1 MLTNAKEE
9 KSGQNM
15 LLFLLTVSI
24 MAVSMLTSFEPLLA
38 NVPINV
44 CLPLAV
50 MLGCKMVFFEKLKL
64 TTLVILRAA
73 IVLAVFNVLPRSW
86 YVNIVLI
93 FLVINILEATLTD
106 FKRKKWW
113 NGVSGLV
120 LGLSVWFLRGEWI
133 DLTGAYP
140 FAHIYEANAAA
151 VWGTIAWIAA
161 YTIWN
166 WIFVT
171 NEFSPAIAKLHVGI
185 LAAPILSSLLLWN
198 PGYWLVFR
206 ANSLTFGGCVQI
218 SQKEKLET
226 ALKCDGFGK
235 FVAATQKKIPQ
246 IIFMLI
252 NLVLIALS
260 GILK

>member
-1 MLTNAKEE
+1 MSITEIKR
-9 KSGQNM
+9 KSGQNL

-38 NVPINV
+38 NLPINV
-44 CLPLAV
+44 FLPIAV
-50 MLGCKMVFFEKLKL
+50 MLTCKMVFFEKLKL
-64 TTLVILRAA
+64 STLVTLRAV
-73 IVLAVFNVLPRSW
+73 IILAVFNILPRQW

-106 FKRKKWW
+106 FKRRKWF
-113 NGVSGLV
+113 NGVTGLA
-120 LGLSVWFLRGEWI
+120 LGASVWFLRGFWV
-133 DLTGAYP
+133 DLSGSYP
-140 FAHIYEANAAA
+140 FAHIYETHAAA
-151 VWGTIAWIAA
+151 ALGTVAWIIA
-161 YTIWN
+161 YTLWN

-185 LAAPILSSLLLWN
+185 LAAPILSCLMLWN

-226 ALKCDGFGK
+226 ALKSDGFTR
-235 FVAATQKKIPQ
+235 FVEGTQKTGPQ
-246 IIFMLI
+246 IAFMVI

>member
-1 MLTNAKEE
+1 MSIRESE
-9 KSGQNM
+9 QKSGQNM

-38 NVPINV
+38 NLPINV
-44 CLPLAV
+44 LLPIAV
-50 MLGCKMVFFEKLKL
+50 MATCKMVFFEKLKL
-64 TTLVILRAA
+64 TTLVLLRAA
-73 IVLAVFNVLPRSW
+73 IILAVFNILPRQL
-86 YVNIVLI
+86 YVTIVLI

-113 NGVSGLV
+113 NGISGLV
-120 LGLSVWFLRGEWI
+120 LGCSVWFLQGFWV
-133 DLTGAYP
+133 DLSGSYP
-140 FAHIYEANAAA
+140 FAHIYETHAAA
-151 VWGTIAWIAA
+151 TLGTIAWIVA

-185 LAAPILSSLLLWN
+185 LAAPILSSLMLWN

-218 SQKEKLET
+218 SQKEKLEV
-226 ALKCDGFGK
+226 ALKSKGFTR
-235 FVAATQKKIPQ
+235 FVESTQKTGPQ
-246 IIFMLI
+246 IAFMVI
-252 NLVLIALS
+252 NLALIAAA
-260 GILK
+260 IFLK